1 MINGLVYD
9 FESIKAL
16 TPTGMIA
23 MLESITYKDKKD
35 DEVITGVSNIPVGI
49 GRGEYSGDCE
59 IEMGRLEYE
68 KFNLAS
74 AASGG
79 FYNVP
84 FVEIVVSYGWT
95 GQPIIT
101 DVLSVHFT
109 ERDFSGKKGDKNLN
123 IKIKGAMVLP
133 LVSNGVPAYLPF

>member
-9 FESIKAL
+9 YESIKVL
-16 TPTGMIA
+16 MPTGMIVL
-23 MLESITYKDKKD
+23 LESISYKDKKD
-35 DEVITGVSNIPVGI
+35 DEVITGVSNIPAGI

-59 IEMGRLEYE
+59 IEMGRIEYD
-68 KFNLAS
+68 KINLAS
-74 AASGG
+74 AAAGG

-84 FVEIVVSYGWT
+84 FLEIVVSYGWT

-101 DVLSVHFT
+101 DVLQVHFT

-123 IKIKGAMVLP
+123 IKIKGALVAPM
-133 LVSNGVPAYLPF
+133 VSNGVSAYLPF